1 MRNSLV
7 VLLEV
12 LFENRQA
19 TFLVFLTHM
28 HASVSR
34 AYSSAS
40 GVTWALGVVH
50 FSFGGIFGG
59 HTWQFDRS

>member
-1 MRNSLV
+1 MSAFAKYICENTIVKRYIDVTFYYFMRNSLV

-19 TFLVFLTHM
+19 TSLVFLTHM

-40 GVTWALGVVH
+40 GV
-50 FSFGGIFGG
+50 
-59 HTWQFDRS
+59 